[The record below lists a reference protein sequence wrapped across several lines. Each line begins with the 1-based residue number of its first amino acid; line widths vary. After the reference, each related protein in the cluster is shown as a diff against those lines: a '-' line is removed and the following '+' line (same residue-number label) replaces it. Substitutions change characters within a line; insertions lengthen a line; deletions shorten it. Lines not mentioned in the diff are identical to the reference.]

1 MSSQGVATDQTL
13 EQIARAIVERVQ
25 PRRIVLFGSRARGDA
40 QPHSDYDLMVELEF
54 DDFHRCR
61 MEVSRAANGP
71 GTSVDVLLRKPG
83 ELEARRDD
91 PGRTDWDIWR
101 EGIVVYPPGA
111 PPLAFSAPT
120 TASAPSA
127 VREGSGL
134 PPESTQDWLARAAED
149 LLTIENSLSGQRV
162 PWGAVCFHSQQAAE
176 KYLKALV
183 IQRFIRPPRTHD
195 LAELVGAARGAGYDL
210 PDFTEECEALKDYA
224 IDVRY
229 PENVPIP
236 DEARGR
242 IVLAAAQR
250 IIAAVQRDL

>member
-1 MSSQGVATDQTL
+1 MSSQAVATDQTL
-13 EQIARAIVERVQ
+13 EYIVRAIVERVR
-25 PRRIVLFGSRARGDA
+25 PHRIVLFGSRSRGDT
-40 QPHSDYDLMVELEF
+40 QPHSDCDLMVELEF

-61 MEVSRAANGP
+61 REVSRAASVP
-71 GTSVDVLLRKPG
+71 GTSVDVFLRKPG
-83 ELEARRDD
+83 ELEAKRDD

-101 EGIVVYPPGA
+101 EGIVVYPAGA
-111 PPLAFSAPT
+111 PPLAFSTPT

-134 PPESTQDWLARAAED
+134 PPESTQDWLSHAGED
-149 LLTIENSLSGQRV
+149 LLDIENNLASKHVS
-162 PWGAVCFHSQQAAE
+162 WSAVCFHAQQAAE
-176 KYLKALV
+176 KYLKALL
-183 IQRFIRPPRTHD
+183 IQRFSRPPRTHD